1 MAPGTALGAGTAWPG
16 GWSDT
21 ATRSTPCG
29 CAATTGRRAGS
40 GTASTTTSRDVHEAA
55 ARFPKPPVLVG
66 HSLGGLIVQRY
77 LEHGPARGAV
87 LLAPLPRRGTAAVVA
102 RLAVRHPAAMLAT
115 NLSLRLRP
123 FVATPALVRELFF
136 TPDTPQELVND
147 TFGRLQDE
155 SWPAFLDTLVVW
167 PRPRRVQVPILV
179 TGAEHDGFFTVG
191 ELRRSAA
198 AYRTEAEIVAGMGHD
213 LMLDQGWPQ
222 VADRIDT
229 WVRETA
235 TRGRLTSPP

>member
-1 MAPGTALGAGTAWPG
+1 
-16 GWSDT
+16 
-21 ATRSTPCG
+21 
-29 CAATTGRRAGS
+29 
-40 GTASTTTSRDVHEAA
+40 
-55 ARFPKPPVLVG
+55 VLVG

-77 LEHGPARGAV
+77 LEHGPARGAI

-136 TPDTPQELVND
+136 TPDTPQELVDD

-179 TGAEHDGFFTVG
+179 TGAEHDGFFTVD

-213 LMLDQGWPQ
+213 LMLDQGWQQ
-222 VADRIDT
+222 VADRIHT
-229 WVRETA
+229 WISGIDENVQRDSSGSYGSDDRAEPA
-235 TRGRLTSPP
+235 